1 MKVHNNCFPSLSDKY
16 LCGDLLGSQLSLGHK
31 HSHLNQL
38 QDRGLQPRNAQ
49 SPMLPCLCCMTFT
62 TKAIFFPL
70 IKLTKRVLQDVLIS
84 RSRCLPA
91 PWHSRGSWVAAGLCS
106 RCSGCSQRFGGC
118 HVLALEWFGHSMEW
132 HLQAG
137 GILAACSQARGFQG
151 GKSRLWADAQA
162 GTHCILAPLAQH
174 HSPWYSSQGKKHD
187 IKNCSCLYSSLLVFK
202 NVYIFRCICL
212 IKKKAYL
219 DVFACCKNQLTC
231 QA

>member
-38 QDRGLQPRNAQ
+38 QDRGLLPRNAP
-49 SPMLPCLCCMTFT
+49 SPMLPCLCWMTFT

-70 IKLTKRVLQDVLIS
+70 IKLTKQVLQDVLIS

-118 HVLALEWFGHSMEW
+118 RVLALEVPVIWALHGVASPGWRYPGCLQPGQGVSRWKKQALGRHPGRDPLSWHHWHSIT
-132 HLQAG
+132 HPGTAHRL
-137 GILAACSQARGFQG
+137 
-151 GKSRLWADAQA
+151 KSMTL
-162 GTHCILAPLAQH
+162 
-174 HSPWYSSQGKKHD
+174 
-187 IKNCSCLYSSLLVFK
+187 KNCSCLHSSLLVFK
-202 NVYIFRCICL
+202 NVFIFRCICL
-212 IKKKAYL
+212 IKKKL
-219 DVFACCKNQLTC
+219 I
-231 QA
+231 